1 MYTRKSIARIITS
14 REIRVGKM
22 DELLKLLP
30 YRHEYLSSVPENL
43 ALPEGGGARL

>member
-1 MYTRKSIARIITS
+1 MYTRKSIAMIIIS

-30 YRHEYLSSVPENL
+30 HRREYLSSIPENPGL
-43 ALPEGGGARL
+43 KN